1 MYSTSYI
8 RFQRSVNVYT
18 ASFFNPRILKE
29 GGIHIM
35 EDLSMGYSSQKLSAY
50 ATEKINT
57 DKPAIETSDWSNLAK
72 VVYKRTYSRRTENNI
87 TETWNQT
94 VQRVI
99 DGNIGKYRGTDL
111 LNPDEEERLFYY
123 ISNRKAMPAGRGLW
137 FSGTEAQERLGGIGL
152 NNCFF
157 MTADDYENF
166 SISQDLLMLGGG
178 VGMSV
183 EHRFVSKLP
192 KIRKGVNIF
201 NKETNDADFIVPDS
215 REGWV
220 ELTRKVL
227 KSYFDTGK
235 SFSYSTVLVRGAG
248 EPIKGFGGTASG
260 KLPLVRFIE
269 KITGILAEREG
280 RSIRP
285 IDALDIICCVGEMVV
300 AGNVRRSALL
310 VQGDAWD
317 KEFLKAKRWD
327 LGNIPTQRAMAN
339 LSIVCDDI
347 DDVHPSFWDT
357 YKNGEPFGIINRT
370 NMQNFGRM
378 GEHKKDTA
386 LGVNPC
392 SEISLNPHESCNL
405 TEIFLPNLDSAE
417 EFEEAARLM
426 YRWSKRVS
434 CENYHQPKT
443 DEIVKKNRRLG
454 IGITGCLQALNLFEP
469 EALSRG
475 YAAIREEDKIYSKA
489 LGVPESIKVTTV
501 KPSGTL
507 SLLGD
512 VTAGIHPAYS
522 KFYIRRVRFASNDPL
537 IPVLKEAGHKVEPVV
552 KFDGSFDHNTL
563 VAEFPCRTPDGTP
576 VADEDWNT
584 WKQLDV
590 LKMVQKYWSD
600 NSVSVTVYYKRDEI
614 PKIKQWLKDNLKE
627 IKSISFLCHSEHGFK
642 QAPYEA
648 ITETAYNELVNSVQA
663 IDIDNIGTARDI
675 DVADCEGGVCPVK

>member
-1 MYSTSYI
+1 M
-8 RFQRSVNVYT
+8 Q
-18 ASFFNPRILKE
+18 E
-29 GGIHIM
+29 
-35 EDLSMGYSSQKLSAY
+35 ELSMGYSSQNLGAY
-50 ATEKINT
+50 ATAQELEAPT
-57 DKPAIETSDWSNLAK
+57 TETKEWSNLAK
-72 VVYKRTYSRRTENNI
+72 VVYKRTYARKTETNT
-87 TETWNQT
+87 TETWNET
-94 VQRVI
+94 VKRVI
-99 DGNIGKYRGTDL
+99 EGNIGKYRGTDL
-111 LNPDEEERLFYY
+111 LDPDEEEKLLYY

-137 FSGTEAQERLGGIGL
+137 FSGTEAQKRLGGIGL

-192 KIRKGVNIF
+192 RIKKGVKIV

-227 KSYFDTGK
+227 KSFFETGK

-269 KITGILAEREG
+269 KISGILTEREG
-280 RSIRP
+280 KSIRP

-310 VQGDAWD
+310 VQGDCWD

-339 LSIVCDDI
+339 LSVVCDDI
-347 DDVHPSFWDT
+347 NDVHPSFWDT
-357 YKNGEPFGIINRT
+357 YKHGEPFGIINRT
-370 NMQNFGRM
+370 NMQKYGRM
-378 GEHKKDTA
+378 GELKKDTA

-405 TEIFLPNLDSAE
+405 TEIFLPNLDGMA

-434 CENYHQPKT
+434 CEDYHQPKT
-443 DEIVKKNRRLG
+443 DAIVKTNRRLG
-454 IGITGCLQALNLFEP
+454 IGITGCLQALELFNP
-469 EALSRG
+469 EALSRA
-475 YAAIREEDKIYSKA
+475 YTAICEEDKKYSKA

-522 KFYIRRVRFASNDPL
+522 QYYIRRVRFAANDPL
-537 IPVLKEAGHKVEPVV
+537 IPLLKEAGHKVEPVV
-552 KFDGSFDHNTL
+552 KFDGSFDHETL
-563 VAEFPCRTPDGTP
+563 VVDFPCKAPDGTP
-576 VADEDWNT
+576 VADQDWDT
-584 WKQLDV
+584 WQQLDV

-600 NSVSVTVYYKRDEI
+600 NSVSVTVYYKREEI
-614 PKIKQWLKDNLKE
+614 DKIKHWLQQNLKE

-648 ITETAYNELVNSVQA
+648 ITEDIYNSSVASLRPLDTDSLSAAQDVELDECSS
-663 IDIDNIGTARDI
+663 
-675 DVADCEGGVCPVK
+675 GVCPVK